1 MKKEKLLKFYQTYR
15 LYIFPGVVALSSL
28 LLIVFAIVP
37 QTAKLI
43 SNQKDQGELI
53 NKSKFLEGKAEA
65 LESYNKEDLARKL
78 EIALAAYPDSKDFGV
93 AIGLLQQIV
102 AQSGFTIS
110 SIALGNSSQTSGGSQ
125 SYELKMEMIG
135 VKPGLPILINNLES
149 SPRLV
154 RVNNIDVSSVNNL
167 QSINVSLVVQVLYA
181 GLPKSFGSLD
191 SPLPEFSQA
200 DEDLIARLIEV
211 GGGISQPGSVST
223 PSTPRGKA
231 NPFE

>member
-1 MKKEKLLKFYQTYR
+1 MKKENLLKFYQTYR
-15 LYIFPGVVALSSL
+15 LYIFPGVVAMSSL
-28 LLIVFAIVP
+28 LLIVFAIFP
-37 QTAKLI
+37 QVAKLI
-43 SNQKDQGELI
+43 SNQKGEGELI
-53 NKSKFLEGKAEA
+53 SKSKFLESKAEA

-78 EIALAAYPDSKDFGV
+78 EIALAAYPEGKDFGV

-125 SYELKMEMIG
+125 SYALKMEMIG

-154 RVNNIDVSSVNNL
+154 RVNNIDVFSAGNL

-181 GLPKSFGSLD
+181 GLPKSFGSSD
-191 SPLPEFSQA
+191 SPLPELSQA
-200 DEDLIARLIEV
+200 DEDLITKLTGV
-211 GGGISQPGSVST
+211 GGVISQPELVST